1 LFRVFANI
9 VIILGLILVT
19 FFGIGPVLLADGSTT
34 ERMITLVIV
43 LIIYAVLIF
52 MLVRLGKNKS
62 TKE

>member
-1 LFRVFANI
+1 MFRVFANI

-52 MLVRLGKNKS
+52 LLVRLGKNKS
-62 TKE
+62 NKE